1 MAAKILLAENDA
13 VIRNDIGDNLR
24 KDGYEVVEAADGIQA
39 LEMFNQDRFDLV
51 ITDLAMPQLDGFKLA
66 ERIHFRSPKT
76 PIIFMTAYL
85 STKLGKTIL
94 QGMAEFIEK
103 PVALEILLPMV
114 QGLLGPKFAPEW
126 QHTRP
131 RIYRRKIGSE
141 SWHFHADCSNWP
153 TGGYEEQVTTPIG
166 EFCNECDAKHKQQNY
181 L

>member
-13 VIRNDIGDNLR
+13 VIRNDISDHLQ
-24 KDGYEVVEAADGIQA
+24 KEGYEVIAAADGIQA

-66 ERIHFRSPKT
+66 ERIHSRSPKT

-85 STKLGKTIL
+85 SMKLGKTIL

-103 PVALEILLPMV
+103 PVALEILLPMLRD
-114 QGLLGPKFAPEW
+114 LLRPKSTPGREEP
-126 QHTRP
+126 TKI
-131 RIYRRKIGSE
+131 IYRRKIGSE
-141 SWHFHADCSNWP
+141 SWHFHAGCSNWP
-153 TGGYEEQVTTPIG
+153 TGAYEEQLTAPIG
-166 EFCNECDAKHKQQNY
+166 EFCNECEAKHKQQNR